1 MELSRWH
8 EGITPDV
15 TILCTPRKRQDHL
28 PASQLGAR
36 NTKIAANGR
45 RTEMGYSNERII
57 ERLQLSGTSRDL
69 TRRLTLI
76 DKEIDQILRS
86 GGTSREAREPQQR
99 FNDLLPLP

>member
-1 MELSRWH
+1 
-8 EGITPDV
+8 
-15 TILCTPRKRQDHL
+15 
-28 PASQLGAR
+28 
-36 NTKIAANGR
+36 
-45 RTEMGYSNERII
+45 MGYSNERII